1 MSLVKPHHKAL
12 LAAVLACGLLGISI
26 SFATYLIPQNTP
38 EVDERGVEV
47 SVEYGRRLIRETSL
61 LMGPNHEDPEM
72 RFSGNNLD
80 CSSCHLDSG
89 TKPGTLSL
97 LQAASRYPRF
107 SGRDGIDGD
116 LRDRM
121 NGCMERSMNGRKLP
135 RDSAEMRSME
145 AYILSLGEQYEAMG
159 ETRRQ
164 ADEPPAFQEPNRA
177 ANPIAGKLV
186 YEERCQV
193 CHGDNGQGLQASL
206 DIRDGYLFPPL
217 WGPDTFNDGAGMHRV
232 LTAANFIKARMPLGQ
247 ADLTDDE
254 AFDVAAYINST
265 ERPQMANLEQD
276 YPDRSDKPVD
286 GPYGPYADDF
296 PIEQHRLGP
305 FGPIRDFYRNLE
317 NQ

>member
-1 MSLVKPHHKAL
+1 M
-12 LAAVLACGLLGISI
+12 
-26 SFATYLIPQNTP
+26 
-38 EVDERGVEV
+38 
-47 SVEYGRRLIRETSL
+47 
-61 LMGPNHEDPEM
+61 
-72 RFSGNNLD
+72 
-80 CSSCHLDSG
+80 
-89 TKPGTLSL
+89 
-97 LQAASRYPRF
+97 
-107 SGRDGIDGD
+107 
-116 LRDRM
+116 
-121 NGCMERSMNGRKLP
+121 
-135 RDSAEMRSME
+135 
-145 AYILSLGEQYEAMG
+145 
-159 ETRRQ
+159 
-164 ADEPPAFQEPNRA
+164 
-177 ANPIAGKLV
+177 
-186 YEERCQV
+186 